1 MFNKTPRVRV
11 RPSNID
17 PLFLFTD
24 STAQYYYLHMQ
35 QICMSPKRGLCTA
48 FTIIVNALN
57 SMSVTRLSLPISEV
71 IHVEIVKL
79 EPHPSHFFMSYLL
92 VLILLGFRNHI
103 LSQSG
108 NEVNQWKT
116 YFSSQTHYINTK
128 RCQVHLGTYLHVTI
142 IITCFSLSYD
152 DNLNCLSL
160 NLVCIMLHPRYI

>member
-1 MFNKTPRVRV
+1 
-11 RPSNID
+11 
-17 PLFLFTD
+17 
-24 STAQYYYLHMQ
+24 
-35 QICMSPKRGLCTA
+35 
-48 FTIIVNALN
+48 
-57 SMSVTRLSLPISEV
+57 MSVTRLSLPISEV

-128 RCQVHLGTYLHVTI
+128 RSQVHLGTYLHVTI
-142 IITCFSLSYD
+142 IITFFSLPYD

-160 NLVCIMLHPRYI
+160 NLCIMLHLGSFPIEVLLTFDIYRITFHNMGREYLM